1 MAIVV
6 PADAV
11 AYASGVVAKAI
22 RSTSSLSGFEHGN
35 RLRPGVTPRRYIR
48 YDQVGGSDEHRVGDR
63 VDVRFQVWLDGPEAE
78 RNRCARIL
86 LAHLQ
91 AAGGRKTAG
100 LVSLPDPAD
109 PMKSLTQF
117 VISVLLIGDQQ

>member
-1 MAIVV
+1 M
-6 PADAV
+6 PH
-11 AYASGVVAKAI
+11 SSE
-22 RSTSSLSGFEHGN
+22 STSTLHGFDHGA
-35 RLRPGVTPRRYIR
+35 RLAPGVTPERFIR
-48 YDQVGGSDEHRVGDR
+48 YGQVGGAQEHRVGDR
-63 VDVRFQVWLDGPEAE
+63 VDIRFQVWLDGPESE
-78 RNRCARIL
+78 RNRAARIL

-117 VISVLLIGDQQ
+117 VVSVLLIGDQQ